1 MEHWGAEKC
10 SGFSFKFDTYLQ
22 VRVGS
27 VCCGLDVRSPRE
39 WEVRCLALRPEQL
52 DEWSY
57 HLGRIRLGW
66 RNEQE
71 INCGNTVT
79 EKIWKIQMEICYIW
93 VGGSLV
99 SPILKMLLEK
109 KKMVQTGIRQYYYTS
124 KKAWS
129 LLKVGL
135 LDSSL
140 VPLSVPFCL
149 NRLLCMC

>member
-1 MEHWGAEKC
+1 M
-10 SGFSFKFDTYLQ
+10 S
-22 VRVGS
+22 R
-27 VCCGLDVRSPRE
+27 GLFGES
-39 WEVRCLALRPEQL
+39 
-52 DEWSY
+52 
-57 HLGRIRLGW
+57 
-66 RNEQE
+66 
-71 INCGNTVT
+71 NT
-79 EKIWKIQMEICYIW
+79 KNAP
-93 VGGSLV
+93 G
-99 SPILKMLLEK
+99 K